1 MLTKRIEKGETNGV
15 VTSDS
20 IVALGNFDGVHI
32 GHRELISELISPE
45 YLGIVYTFYDH
56 PLNVINGKGSVR
68 VINTRAEK
76 ESILESLGVN
86 VLFYEDFERVREMTP
101 EEFVEEMLVDTFHA
115 RRVVCGFN
123 YRFGKGN
130 VGDAALLEKI
140 LLKYGIELT
149 VIPAVYYGGIPVSS
163 SEIRK
168 ALSDGDVERAGE
180 MLGARYFISSTVR
193 HGKALGRSL
202 GFPTVNLLLEE
213 DRCSLR
219 FGVYAAELLVDGKA
233 YPSAVNVGL
242 RPTVEEVKEPTVE
255 AHIIDFDGD
264 LYGKNVRVE
273 FVKRL
278 RDEKRFSSLDELKIQ
293 VKKDTEECKRLF
305 LEGTEY

>member
-1 MLTKRIEKGETNGV
+1 MLTKRIENGEMNGI
-15 VTSDS
+15 VTSPS
-20 IVALGNFDGVHI
+20 VVALGNFDGVHI
-32 GHRELISELISPE
+32 GHRELIKEVISSE

-56 PLNVINGKGSVR
+56 PVNIIRGKASVR

-76 ESILESLGVN
+76 ESLLEALGVDL
-86 VLFYEDFERVREMTP
+86 LFYEDFERVRNMTP
-101 EEFVEEMLVDTFHA
+101 EEFVEEMLVRTFQA
-115 RRVVCGFN
+115 KKVVCGFN

-130 VGDAALLEKI
+130 TGDTALLGK
-140 LLKYGIELT
+140 LLSGYGIPLKVVPEVQYEGT
-149 VIPAVYYGGIPVSS
+149 TVSS

-168 ALSDGDVERAGE
+168 ALSDGEVGRAE
-180 MLGARYFISSTVR
+180 KMLGARYFISSAVR

-213 DRCSLR
+213 DRCPLR
-219 FGVYAAELLVDGKA
+219 FGVYFAELFVDGKA
-233 YPSAVNVGL
+233 YPSAVNVGV
-242 RPTVEEVKEPTVE
+242 RPTVDEAEVPTVE
-255 AHIIDFDGD
+255 AHIIDFEGD

-305 LEGTEY
+305 LEGTED